1 MKKIIKIDNEIN
13 VKEGGVI
20 FSKEPEGLVS
30 VVGYSQVIETG
41 EYLVDI
47 DYLDVIGREHKKLRL
62 TRTEL
67 FNKKKFCSLIHSK
80 GGVCSNVSYDLMI
93 EKMNENLRI
102 PYSGANFDT
111 KDLDGEPV
119 VVQKVVRNIRKIH
132 STTGF
137 FENENGLQFRGKNIQ
152 EEGREPYSNYVG
164 KLGIGICGNY
174 EVYREMLEHEVLG
187 NIPLESVMAM
197 AASATVLSYANVKW
211 SRKIYNP
218 IFHVYGNSSSGKTT
232 AVQLAVSLGG
242 MPMLSNDQSLFMT
255 FHSTSDA
262 IMKKIGNNNGFP
274 IAIDEISMLGNK
286 DITALIYAL
295 AEGIEKERLVRAGN
309 KLQDKS
315 EFSTTVFTNG
325 ESSIFSRCRQNDGL
339 RYRVFE
345 FDNITWTQSAEN
357 ANKIKAVV
365 SENYGHVI
373 PMVATELLEN
383 GDYWEK
389 VFENWVTKASTDERI
404 DKKCKVKIE
413 RIAPILGLCMV
424 SAEILTKVLK
434 MKFNIIDIYNFLFKY
449 LIQHVCEMANI
460 GARAYR
466 ALFDFYVNNKDSF
479 SVSSCRDPFR
489 YIGKGDY
496 GMVFEIS
503 KPKFINDVK
512 YDRCL
517 IFTQER
523 FRTLVEGFG
532 FEDVDV
538 VLHQLKDDGLLM
550 TKDKSRAYAKMII
563 NDEECKVNR
572 VLIPEANYDL
582 NIDDDE

>member
-1 MKKIIKIDNEIN
+1 MKKIIKLDNEIN

-20 FSKEPEGLVS
+20 FSKEPDGLVS

-93 EKMNENLRI
+93 EKMNENLQI
-102 PYSGANFDT
+102 PYRGANFDT

-119 VVQKVVRNIRKIH
+119 VVPKVVRNIRKIH

-152 EEGREPYSNYVG
+152 EEGREQYSNYVG
-164 KLGIGICGNY
+164 KLGIGICGDY
-174 EVYREMLEHEVLG
+174 EVYCEMLEHEVLG

-211 SRKIYNP
+211 ACKIYNP
-218 IFHVYGNSSSGKTT
+218 VFHIFGNSSSGKTT
-232 AVQLAVSLGG
+232 ASQLAVSLGG

-262 IMKKIGNNNGFP
+262 IMKKIGKNNGFP

-325 ESSIFSRCRQNDGL
+325 ESSIFSRCRQNEGL

-345 FDNITWTQSAEN
+345 IANVTLTQSAEN
-357 ANKIKAVV
+357 ANRIKSVV
-365 SENYGHVI
+365 SENYGHVV
-373 PMVATELLEN
+373 PKVATELLEN
-383 GDYWEK
+383 GDYWK
-389 VFENWVTKASTDERI
+389 TIFENWVTKASTDDRI

-434 MKFNIIDIYNFLFKY
+434 INFSVMDIYNFLFKY

-479 SVSSCRDPFR
+479 VISSWQDPFY
-489 YIGKGDY
+489 YIEKGAY
-496 GMVFEIS
+496 GMVYYI
-503 KPKFINDVK
+503 KTPKFISNIK

-517 IFTQER
+517 VFTEER
-523 FRTLVEGFG
+523 FRTLIEGFG
-532 FEDVDV
+532 FEDVEV
-538 VLHQLKDDGLLM
+538 VLNQLKDDGMLM
-550 TKDKSRAYAKMII
+550 SKQNIRTYAEMII
-563 NDEECKVNR
+563 NDENCKVNR

>member
-20 FSKEPEGLVS
+20 FSKEPDGLVS
-30 VVGYSQVIETG
+30 IVGYSQVIETG

-47 DYLDVIGREHKKLRL
+47 DYLDVISREHKKLMV
-62 TRTEL
+62 TRAEL
-67 FNKKKFCSLIHSK
+67 YDKKKFCSMIHSK

-102 PYSGANFDT
+102 PYRGANFDT
-111 KDLDGEPV
+111 KDLDGETV
-119 VVQKVVRNIRKIH
+119 VVQKVVRKIRKIH

-152 EEGREPYSNYVG
+152 EQGKEIYSDYVG
-164 KLGIGICGNY
+164 KLAIDICGDF
-174 EVYREMLEHEVLG
+174 EVYRKMLEHEVLG

-211 SRKIYNP
+211 SCKIYNP

-325 ESSIFSRCRQNDGL
+325 ESSIFSRCRQNEGL

-345 FDNITWTQSAEN
+345 FGNVIWTQSAEN
-357 ANKIKAVV
+357 SNTIKAVV
-365 SENYGHVI
+365 SENYGHVV
-373 PMVATELLEN
+373 PKVATELLEN

-404 DKKCKVKIE
+404 DIKCKVKIE

-424 SAEILTKVLK
+424 SAEILTKVLEINFSV
-434 MKFNIIDIYNFLFKY
+434 MDIYNFLFKY

-466 ALFDFYVNNKDSF
+466 ALLDFYVNNKASF
-479 SVSSCRDPFR
+479 SVSSCREPFH
-489 YIGKGDY
+489 YIEKGNY
-496 GMVFEIS
+496 GMVYEIR
-503 KPKFINDVK
+503 KPKVINSIK
-512 YDRCL
+512 HDRCL
-517 IFTQER
+517 VFTLEK

-538 VLHQLKDDGLLM
+538 VLNQLKDDGMLM
-550 TKDKSRAYAKMII
+550 SKQNNRTYAEMTI
-563 NDEECKVNR
+563 NDENCKVNR